1 MQRRDTC
8 GGTAARGR
16 APDEE
21 EATGRSPGGPG
32 GVATTPAAVAC
43 HGDAESRPEPAS
55 DELHARARAISPVMT
70 VALYTLTL
78 RCRVDKK
85 INEKK
90 TLPNGEKK
98 PLYVTSLYER

>member
-16 APDEE
+16 APGEE
-21 EATGRSPGGPG
+21 EATGRSPGRPG
-32 GVATTPAAVAC
+32 GVETTPAALAC
-43 HGDAESRPEPAS
+43 HCDAESRPEPAR
-55 DELHARARAISPVMT
+55 DEFRARARAISPVMT

-78 RCRVDKK
+78 WCRVDKK
-85 INEKK
+85 IKEKK

-98 PLYVTSLYER
+98 AWYVTSLYET